1 LRSGAHYTHRC
12 PERNLHRQADR
23 PQGIVSLDHG
33 LIGPQ
38 KGAGQPEERH
48 P

>member
-23 PQGIVSLDHG
+23 PQGMCLLTTVS
-33 LIGPQ
+33 
-38 KGAGQPEERH
+38 
-48 P
+48 